1 MTRYLLRRVVLLLVT
16 LAAASVIVFV
26 VLAILPGKPAEVI
39 LGTQATPS
47 AVRAL
52 TDKLG
57 LDKPIWRQY
66 VDWVGGIV
74 SGHLGTSYISGQP
87 IASELGSALEVTG
100 PLVGLG
106 LLVGLVVA
114 VPLGVFSAVRSRRA
128 SGVAASVLNQIGI
141 AVPSFVLGIL
151 LIVVVGVE
159 LHLLPTGGFTGW
171 SDPTGALR
179 SLVLPAVALGVVEGA
194 IVGRYVRTAVLDV
207 LSSDYLRTAR
217 AKGLTPGRALVRHGL
232 RNVAV
237 PVLTVLGLELAGLV
251 VGAVII
257 ENVFTLPGMG
267 TLLLQS
273 VENRDLIVVEDIVLL
288 VAAVVLVVNF
298 AVDILYHSLDPRIA
312 RER

>member
-1 MTRYLLRRVVLLLVT
+1 MLLIAT
-16 LAAASVIVFV
+16 LAVASLIVFL
-26 VLAILPGKPAEVI
+26 VLAVLPGKPAEVI
-39 LGTQATPS
+39 LGTQATPG
-47 AVRAL
+47 AVREL

-66 VDWVGGIV
+66 VDWVGGLL
-74 SGHLGTSYISGQP
+74 SGRLGTSYISGQP

-106 LLVGLVVA
+106 LLVGIVIA
-114 VPLGVFSAVRSRRA
+114 VPLGTFSAVRSRRA
-128 SGVAASVLNQIGI
+128 SGVVASVLNQIGI

-151 LIVVVGVE
+151 LIIVVGVE

-171 SDPTGALR
+171 SDPASALR
-179 SLVLPAVALGVVEGA
+179 SLVLPGVALGVVEGA

-251 VGAVII
+251 VGAVVV

-298 AVDILYHSLDPRIA
+298 AVDVLYHSLDPRIA
-312 RER
+312 REL

>member
-1 MTRYLLRRVVLLLVT
+1 MT

>member
-1 MTRYLLRRVVLLLVT
+1 MT
-16 LAAASVIVFV
+16 LAAASLIVFV

>member
-1 MTRYLLRRVVLLLVT
+1 M
-16 LAAASVIVFV
+16 
-26 VLAILPGKPAEVI
+26 
-39 LGTQATPS
+39 
-47 AVRAL
+47 
-52 TDKLG
+52 
-57 LDKPIWRQY
+57 
-66 VDWVGGIV
+66 
-74 SGHLGTSYISGQP
+74 
-87 IASELGSALEVTG
+87 
-100 PLVGLG
+100 
-106 LLVGLVVA
+106 
-114 VPLGVFSAVRSRRA
+114 
-128 SGVAASVLNQIGI
+128 
-141 AVPSFVLGIL
+141 
-151 LIVVVGVE
+151 
-159 LHLLPTGGFTGW
+159 
-171 SDPTGALR
+171 
-179 SLVLPAVALGVVEGA
+179 EGA

-312 RER
+312 REL

>member
-1 MTRYLLRRVVLLLVT
+1 M
-16 LAAASVIVFV
+16 IVFV
-26 VLAILPGKPAEVI
+26 VLAVLPGKPADVI

-66 VDWVGGIV
+66 VEWIGGLV
-74 SGHLGTSYISGQP
+74 TGHLGTSYISGQP
-87 IASELGSALEVTG
+87 IASELAGALEVTG

-106 LLVGLVVA
+106 LFVGMVVA
-114 VPLGVFSAVRSRRA
+114 VPLGVFSAVRSRRV
-128 SGVAASVLNQIGI
+128 SGVVASMLNQIGI

-151 LIVVVGVE
+151 LIIVAGVE
-159 LHLLPTGGFTGW
+159 LRLLPTGGFTGW
-171 SDPTGALR
+171 SDPAGALR

-207 LSSDYLRTAR
+207 LYSDYLRTAR
-217 AKGLTPGRALVRHGL
+217 AKGLTPTRALVRHGL

-251 VGAVII
+251 VGAVIV

-288 VAAVVLVVNF
+288 IAAVVLVVNF
-298 AVDILYHSLDPRIA
+298 VVDILYHYLDPRIA
-312 RER
+312 REL